1 MCPRFIRS
9 SYGINRKRRSAS
21 LDWRGAWRTQSP
33 ACRRA
38 LPAVPARTTRPKP
51 IDLTTRFLSGG
62 KAGMAETS
70 SPRRPATAHEVAR
83 LAGVSQSAVSRVF
96 TPGASV
102 APATRERVLAA
113 AEQLGYRPNL
123 VARSLITRR
132 SNVIGVVVPA
142 NGNPF
147 YQRVVERLSAAFAAA
162 GYRALLFTTEPPAG
176 ADPILEDVLRY
187 RVDALVLISTSFSSR
202 FADECLQIGLPVVMF
217 NRKADST
224 AASSV
229 TGENR
234 AGAQRIADFLVAGG
248 HKRFAYLAGLAH
260 SSTSRDREDGFVA
273 GLARHG
279 VRRIQSEAGEY
290 SAEGA
295 ERAARALLG
304 ARRPPDAIFC
314 ANDHMALVALSV
326 ARTEFGLTVGD
337 DVSIVGFDN
346 IEMARWPIF
355 GLTTYSQPLDE
366 MVARAARMVFRQL
379 SGEISSS
386 VQEVVPGEL
395 VVRTSARRPASGV
408 VERDGEAVWAG

>member
-1 MCPRFIRS
+1 
-9 SYGINRKRRSAS
+9 
-21 LDWRGAWRTQSP
+21 
-33 ACRRA
+33 
-38 LPAVPARTTRPKP
+38 
-51 IDLTTRFLSGG
+51 
-62 KAGMAETS
+62 MAEGT

-102 APATRERVLAA
+102 APATRERVIAA
-113 AEQLGYRPNL
+113 AGQLGYRPNL

-147 YQRVVERLSAAFAAA
+147 YQRALERLSAAFARA
-162 GYRALLFTTEPPAG
+162 GYRALLFPTDARAG

-217 NRKADST
+217 NRKTDST

-229 TGENR
+229 TGQNR
-234 AGAQRIADFLVAGG
+234 DGAERLAEFLVAGG
-248 HKRFAYLAGLAH
+248 HARFAYLAGLAQ
-260 SSTSRDREDGFVA
+260 SSTNRDREEGFKA

-279 VRRIQSEAGEY
+279 VKRIQQEAGDY
-290 SAEGA
+290 SADGA

-304 ARRPPDAIFC
+304 AKRPPDAIFC
-314 ANDHMALVALSV
+314 ANDHMALVAISV
-326 ARTEFGLTVGD
+326 ARAEFGLTVGE
-337 DVSIVGFDN
+337 DVSIVGFDD
-346 IEMARWPIF
+346 IDMGRWPLF

-366 MVARAARMVFRQL
+366 MVERAARLVLQQL
-379 SGEISSS
+379 ADAQAPT
-386 VQEVVPGEL
+386 VQEVVAGEL
-395 VVRTSARRPASGV
+395 IVRDSARLPASGL
-408 VERDGEAVWAG
+408 EARDGRRVWVGRVG